1 MREEEEKDGYEK
13 QSRQQ
18 KREQSRAED
27 GYEKQS
33 ETLGFLDGLTL
44 VSYIS
49 VPSIIERSKQS
60 LKAPKSIISI
70 SCIFFGHPVSS

>member
-18 KREQSRAED
+18 KGEQSRAED

-33 ETLGFLDGLTL
+33 ETLGFLDIRCMNGRSSW
-44 VSYIS
+44 SY
-49 VPSIIERSKQS
+49 
-60 LKAPKSIISI
+60 LKGQYILDVFSYAM
-70 SCIFFGHPVSS
+70 FT